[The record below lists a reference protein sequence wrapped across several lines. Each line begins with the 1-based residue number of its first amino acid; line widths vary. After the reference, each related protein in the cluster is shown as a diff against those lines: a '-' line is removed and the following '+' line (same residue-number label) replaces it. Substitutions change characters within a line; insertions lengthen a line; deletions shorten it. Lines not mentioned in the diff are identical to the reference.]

1 MSEKRIYTI
10 IDFHIDRCCDCGA
23 HYEGGYGLLISSFTD
38 KDKAEEKL
46 KKLIIDA
53 GKSGGTRDD
62 RYFICD
68 YLEGETADVC

>member
-10 IDFHIDRCCDCGA
+10 IDFILTDAGIAALIMRAVTDSW
-23 HYEGGYGLLISSFTD
+23 ISSFTE